1 MRRGFSL
8 LAKAA
13 AAVVGRALP
22 VVQAAAPGASRWL
35 AEAAAGGPN
44 TSKAPAARVGR
55 RAGLTTPAT
64 ATAVSAHARNIIING
79 LVAVA
84 AHAWNVIINGLV
96 GLALAQPA
104 TTASALAIGAA
115 NSEERVVAAAACGGL
130 RLRLAYTV
138 PALAAGTLAV
148 RGALRAPRVGPGAGR
163 EGDGDHDRGGS
174 WGEARAIAKAAGTG
188 QAAVAPPQ
196 P

>member
-35 AEAAAGGPN
+35 AIAAAGGPDA
-44 TSKAPAARVGR
+44 SKAPAARVGR
-55 RAGLTTPAT
+55 RAGLTT

-130 RLRLAYTV
+130 RLRLA
-138 PALAAGTLAV
+138 
-148 RGALRAPRVGPGAGR
+148 
-163 EGDGDHDRGGS
+163 
-174 WGEARAIAKAAGTG
+174 
-188 QAAVAPPQ
+188 
-196 P
+196 